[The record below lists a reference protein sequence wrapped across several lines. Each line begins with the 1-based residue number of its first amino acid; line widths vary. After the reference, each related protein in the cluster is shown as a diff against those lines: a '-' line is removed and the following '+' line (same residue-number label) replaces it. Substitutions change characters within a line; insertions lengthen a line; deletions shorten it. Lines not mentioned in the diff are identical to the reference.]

1 MEAKKV
7 SDHIW
12 SLKSWIGITVHVWVV
27 TDDEGIT
34 LVDAGMP
41 LMATKIMKFV
51 KQLDA
56 GPLNRILLTHGH
68 IDHVGA
74 LNKIIQ
80 ERKISVYAHHIEI
93 PFMEGDRLY
102 PRRKKFE
109 KNVKKGIVQPLE
121 TDEQGRLISV
131 SSLTPYFTPGHSP
144 GHVVYYH
151 AEDQV
156 LLAGDLFTSR
166 KGKLHKPMA
175 LFTGNMKEAVKSSTI
190 VEELK
195 PKQLEVCHGNT
206 VYKPAEQLE
215 AYIRKMTKKA

>member
-1 MEAKKV
+1 MKIKKV

-12 SLKSWIGITVHVWVV
+12 SLKSWIGMPIHVWAV
-27 TDDEGIT
+27 TDEEGVT

-51 KQLDA
+51 EQLDA

-68 IDHVGA
+68 VDHIGA
-74 LNKIIQ
+74 LKKVTQ
-80 ERKISVYAHHIEI
+80 EKEISVHAHYIEI
-93 PFMEGDRLY
+93 PYLEGDKLY
-102 PRRKKFE
+102 PGRKKLE
-109 KNVKKGIVQPLE
+109 KNVKKGIVQPLK
-121 TDEQGRLISV
+121 TDEQGRLNSV
-131 SSLTPYFTPGHSP
+131 SGLTPYFTPGHSP

-156 LLAGDLFTSR
+156 LLAGDLFTSK
-166 KGKLHKPMA
+166 KGKLQKPMP

-190 VEELK
+190 VEQLK

-206 VYKPAEQLE
+206 VYKPAEQIE
-215 AYIRKMTKKA
+215 AYVRKMT